1 MILIPPEFGCRAGEG
16 SDPSGLIASLKY
28 ALAAEAPF
36 DTQGLCFRALG
47 NSVVIEGQVSAA
59 GADEFIRRVAE
70 DIAGAD
76 RVVVR
81 VGCPVGPFPNGPLD
95 KGSEPGDRSLAIGA
109 KIAQQVVVVA
119 PPHLRSWLD
128 KKRPR

>member
-1 MILIPPEFGCRAGEG
+1 MILIPPEFGCRSGEG
-16 SDPSGLIASLKY
+16 SDSSGLIASLKY

-36 DTQGLCFRALG
+36 DTQGLCFRVLG

-95 KGSEPGDRSLAIGA
+95 KGRTPATDAGPSERN
-109 KIAQQVVVVA
+109 
-119 PPHLRSWLD
+119 LRNGWQ
-128 KKRPR
+128 

>member
-1 MILIPPEFGCRAGEG
+1 MILIPPEFDCRAGQG
-16 SDPSGLIASLKY
+16 ADSSGLIASLKY

-47 NSVVIEGQVSAA
+47 NSVVIEGQLSAP

-70 DIAGAD
+70 DIAGSN

-81 VGCPVGPFPNGPLD
+81 VGCPVGTFPEGPQD
-95 KGSEPGDRSLAIGA
+95 
-109 KIAQQVVVVA
+109 
-119 PPHLRSWLD
+119 
-128 KKRPR
+128 